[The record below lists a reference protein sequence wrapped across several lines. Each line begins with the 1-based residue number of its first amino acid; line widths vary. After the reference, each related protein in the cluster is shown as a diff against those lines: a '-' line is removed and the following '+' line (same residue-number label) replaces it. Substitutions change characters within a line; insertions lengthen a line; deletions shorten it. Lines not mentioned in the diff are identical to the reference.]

1 MRLLLTL
8 LAAALVTGAAAAA
21 AAAGPAPYDRDAAAR
36 RVETILH
43 RLGDKRIQP
52 ANKVFTGVTISPTS
66 SAERYLR
73 IMDEDFAR
81 ALGVDCTWCHDPAD
95 WSRDAH
101 RKFAVTRD
109 MWTMVYHINHDQLR
123 KIEGVD
129 RKARIGCATCHRG
142 EVVPTR
148 ALD

>member
-8 LAAALVTGAAAAA
+8 AALALVTGAAAAA
-21 AAAGPAPYDRDAAAR
+21 DPAPYDREAAAGQ
-36 RVETILH
+36 VEAILH

-81 ALGVDCTWCHDPAD
+81 ALGMDCTFCHEPGD
-95 WSRDAH
+95 WARDA
-101 RKFAVTRD
+101 RQRFAVTRD
-109 MWTMVYHINHDQLR
+109 MWSMVYHINHDQLR
-123 KIEGVD
+123 KIAGVD

-142 EVVPTR
+142 EVTPPR
-148 ALD
+148 SLD